1 MSIEIEELVG
11 KLKEENQ
18 IRQTLSRVRALIKE
32 EGVRRYFFQ
41 AMKENVTP
49 IITCLQNEDAK
60 TRKNAALLL
69 GDLSDVC
76 TENDKICQAL
86 YQAYASEQQL
96 FVKSSYLSAMKNY
109 DYRLYAEALQ
119 NRKEE
124 LSSQTVEESDLKHVN
139 EEIHMIDE
147 MLIMLQGLK
156 KHAFTGAHVMSDL
169 VLLTNRKHVK
179 LVEEQVVE
187 TLKEAGDSCGEEDVK
202 AFSAGI
208 MVHTEHVAELM
219 QLRTYQEMLY
229 QVKGM
234 ISLPMNPAQAA
245 DQIVKSK
252 LFEFLK
258 ERHEV
263 EEDAAFYF
271 RIELKSAMDLGS
283 KSTFV
288 KKMSYEIEKLSGN
301 QLVNNKSNYE
311 FEIRLI
317 ETKTGKFNCLVKLY
331 TQEDQRFAYR
341 KRSVAASL
349 KPENAALLVAL
360 SKDYMKED
368 AQVLDPF
375 CGTGTL
381 LIERQKVVK
390 ANTSYGIDI
399 YEEAIEGARVNTEAA
414 GQIVHYINKDY
425 FEFEHE
431 YLFDEIITDMPF
443 ETGHKAAE
451 EIEEIYQKF
460 FKKAHKDLNGDGRVI
475 LYTHNRDYV
484 EKYAKTSGF
493 IILKHEII
501 LEKAGTDLYILE
513 VQ

>member
-169 VLLTNRKHVK
+169 VLQIGRAHV
-179 LVEEQVVE
+179 
-187 TLKEAGDSCGEEDVK
+187 
-202 AFSAGI
+202 
-208 MVHTEHVAELM
+208 
-219 QLRTYQEMLY
+219 
-229 QVKGM
+229 
-234 ISLPMNPAQAA
+234 
-245 DQIVKSK
+245 
-252 LFEFLK
+252 
-258 ERHEV
+258 
-263 EEDAAFYF
+263 
-271 RIELKSAMDLGS
+271 
-283 KSTFV
+283 
-288 KKMSYEIEKLSGN
+288 
-301 QLVNNKSNYE
+301 
-311 FEIRLI
+311 
-317 ETKTGKFNCLVKLY
+317 
-331 TQEDQRFAYR
+331 
-341 KRSVAASL
+341 
-349 KPENAALLVAL
+349 
-360 SKDYMKED
+360 
-368 AQVLDPF
+368 
-375 CGTGTL
+375 
-381 LIERQKVVK
+381 
-390 ANTSYGIDI
+390 
-399 YEEAIEGARVNTEAA
+399 
-414 GQIVHYINKDY
+414 
-425 FEFEHE
+425 
-431 YLFDEIITDMPF
+431 
-443 ETGHKAAE
+443 
-451 EIEEIYQKF
+451 
-460 FKKAHKDLNGDGRVI
+460 
-475 LYTHNRDYV
+475 
-484 EKYAKTSGF
+484 
-493 IILKHEII
+493 
-501 LEKAGTDLYILE
+501 
-513 VQ
+513 